1 MTKREYLEKLARGLR
16 PLPKEERRR
25 QLDYYEEMLSD
36 RMDEGLDEA
45 DAVAAMD
52 PPETVIDRVLRE
64 YVASGR
70 PLRRHH
76 VGLWIGLGV
85 VLMFVLLTAAV
96 LLVNYADRQS
106 GSTWQFPIFQQAAGD
121 SASTS
126 ASASLDLPY
135 HAEYTVPAEGITE
148 LDLSWTSGDV
158 TVQPWSGDSIRLEED
173 SEVEL
178 TEDYRLLYTVE
189 GGELKVRFDG
199 QPNRNVTW
207 RKILIVWLPEALAES
222 LAKLDAATVSA
233 EVTVLDLTAAELD
246 IETVSGGVY
255 ARGGFGELDFSTVS
269 GDMTLETNETFRLDA
284 ETTSGSAYL
293 SGTFG
298 ELDFSTVSGDMTL
311 ETNETFRLDAETTS
325 GSVCLRLPDTM
336 GLTLDFAST
345 SGEIRS
351 QRMDHPFAGKKGRL
365 TLGDGASFADVSTT
379 SGCLFF
385 D

>member
-36 RMDEGLDEA
+36 RLDEGLDEA

-52 PPETVIDRVLRE
+52 PPETVIDRVLRD
-64 YVASGR
+64 YTASGR

-158 TVQPWSGDSIRLEED
+158 TVQSWSGDSIRLEED

-207 RKILIVWLPEALAES
+207 RKVLLVWLPEALAQS

-284 ETTSGSAYL
+284 ETTSGSACL

-365 TLGDGASFADVSTT
+365 TLGDGASFAEISTT

>member
-36 RMDEGLDEA
+36 RLDEGLDEA

-106 GSTWQFPIFQQAAGD
+106 GSTWQFPIFQENTGGVGNVSGGNSA
-121 SASTS
+121 ASTS

-135 HAEYTVPAEGITE
+135 HAEYTVPADGVTG

-189 GGELKVRFDG
+189 DGELKLRFDG
-199 QPNRNVTW
+199 QPSRDVTW
-207 RKILIVWLPEALAES
+207 RKVLTVRLPEALAQS
-222 LAKLDAATVSA
+222 LAELDAATVSA
-233 EVTVLDLTAAELD
+233 HVTVLDLTAAELD

-255 ARGGFGELDFSTVS
+255 ARGGFPQTDVS
-269 GDMTLETNETFRLDA
+269 
-284 ETTSGSAYL
+284 TTSGSAYL

-365 TLGDGASFADVSTT
+365 TLGDGASFAEISTT

>member
-135 HAEYTVPAEGITE
+135 HAEYTVPADGITG

-158 TVQPWSGDSIRLEED
+158 TVQSWSGDSIRLEED

-233 EVTVLDLTAAELD
+233 HVTVLDLTAAELD

-311 ETNETFRLDAETTS
+311 ETDETFRLDAETTS
-325 GSVCLRLPDTM
+325 GSVCLRLPEDM

-345 SGEIRS
+345 SGDIRAKG
-351 QRMDHPFAGKKGRL
+351 QDHPFAGKKGHL
-365 TLGDGASFADVSTT
+365 TLGDGASFADITTT